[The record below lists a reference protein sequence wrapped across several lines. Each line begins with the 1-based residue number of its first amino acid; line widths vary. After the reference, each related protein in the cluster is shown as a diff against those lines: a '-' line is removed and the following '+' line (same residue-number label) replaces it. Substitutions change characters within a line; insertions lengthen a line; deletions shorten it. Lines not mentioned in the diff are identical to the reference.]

1 MHDQIPMPVI
11 TTLFIRFIVSFL
23 NLAAK
28 LQIKYEICI
37 RFPHFFVFLHK
48 I

>member
-1 MHDQIPMPVI
+1 MLDQIPMPVI
-11 TTLFIRFIVSFL
+11 TTLFIRFFVCFL

-37 RFPHFFVFLHK
+37 RFRLFFVFLHK